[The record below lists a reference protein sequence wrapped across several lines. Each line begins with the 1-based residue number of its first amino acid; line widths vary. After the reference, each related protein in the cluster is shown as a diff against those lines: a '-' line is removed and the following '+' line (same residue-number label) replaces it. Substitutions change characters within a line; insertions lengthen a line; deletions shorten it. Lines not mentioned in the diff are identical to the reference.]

1 MRGIILLIAAVTLM
15 TMAATLSI
23 GIADAQQALSASPD
37 PNASNMPTTQTV
49 GRDQQQLM
57 AVNKSRHAAI
67 SVSPISRDFG
77 SVKVGTDSSPQYVT
91 LTNTGDVPVN
101 ILVSYSEDNPAYEVT
116 GPNCQNLQPQQ
127 SCQIKAVFH
136 PRITDPTT
144 VIVTLVGHPVSGSLP
159 DSDPQIVSLTG
170 VGA

>member
-1 MRGIILLIAAVTLM
+1 MLMIVAA
-15 TMAATLSI
+15 AAIMVAETLSI
-23 GIADAQQALSASPD
+23 GVASAQQTPQASPT
-37 PNASNMPTTQTV
+37 PNCSNGSSVQIGDNAEPSVKQCKV
-49 GRDQQQLM
+49 
-57 AVNKSRHAAI
+57 AI

-101 ILVSYSEDNPAYEVT
+101 ILVSYSEDNPPYKVT
-116 GPNCQNLQPQQ
+116 GLDCQNLQPQQ
-127 SCQIKAVFH
+127 SCQIEAVFH
-136 PRITDPTT
+136 PRKTDPTT

-159 DSDPQIVSLTG
+159 DSESQIVSLTG